1 MKKITLLA
9 FFFVI
14 TITSNFTRAQ
24 CLYYEYDFATK
35 AYVSVAEVPKWTN
48 SAWYKIID
56 LDFEKVTDA
65 TLPQHNGAD
74 GRATTSNWGTGFFQ
88 TPIYTLDDQLNS
100 VPTGLM
106 WPVKYYLCAFAPNFY
121 GSAYEKVVNNGI
133 NPSSGTLV
141 ECYANNNTIAPQDI
155 WSKKGFIELSRQSG
169 TTFSKHGYIE
179 IDSIPAC
186 ERIQWSFSSTAWK
199 RGFKADINY
208 HDGNGWKPLR
218 WVPSDIT
225 NSLGGLTER
234 GYMYEEMI
242 GLEADP
248 SAIISFRVRIWDGDS
263 IHANPTKT
271 DGSKFSSVN
280 TPLAQKQVARVHQ
293 IKVYSGTVP
302 EVAPK
307 GGVPESL
314 YILSGVKN
322 IEFNGI
328 TSRLQFKNIIISETV
343 PAALYSI
350 EGKEIYKGV
359 TDRIDVSNYNKGVYI
374 LKTTNSSGLANSKK
388 IVLY

>member
-1 MKKITLLA
+1 MKKITLLTL
-9 FFFVI
+9 FFAIAIVANY
-14 TITSNFTRAQ
+14 TKAQ
-24 CLYYEYDFATK
+24 CLYYEYDFTTK
-35 AYVSVAEVPKWTN
+35 SYVAVTDGPKWTN

-56 LDFEKVTDA
+56 IDFEKVTDA

-74 GRATTSNWGTGFFQ
+74 GRATTSNWGSGFFK
-88 TPIYTLDDQLNS
+88 TPIYTFDDQLNS

-121 GSAYEKVVNNGI
+121 GSAYEKIVNNGLTASGNNI
-133 NPSSGTLV
+133 TCYMNDNSYLPS
-141 ECYANNNTIAPQDI
+141 DI
-155 WSKKGFIELSRQSG
+155 YSKKGFIELSRQAG

-208 HDGNGWKPLR
+208 HDGKGWIPLR
-218 WVPSDIT
+218 WVPSDVA

-242 GLEADP
+242 GLESDP
-248 SAIISFRVRIWDGDS
+248 SALISFRVRIWDGDS
-263 IHANPTKT
+263 IHVNPTKT
-271 DGSKFSSVN
+271 DGSKFSTVN
-280 TPLAQKQVARVHQ
+280 TPLNQKQVARVHQ
-293 IKVYSGTVP
+293 IKVFSGLVP
-302 EVAPK
+302 EVAPT

-314 YILSGVKN
+314 YIVSGVKN
-322 IEFNGI
+322 VEFNGI
-328 TSRLQFKNIIISETV
+328 TSRLQNKTIIISETV
-343 PAALYSI
+343 PAAIYSM
-350 EGKEIYKGV
+350 EGKEIYRGV
-359 TDRIDVSNYNKGVYI
+359 TDRIDVSNFNKGVYI
-374 LKTTNSSGLANSKK
+374 LKTTNLSGLVNSKK

>member
-1 MKKITLLA
+1 MKKITLLTL
-9 FFFVI
+9 FFVI
-14 TITSNFTRAQ
+14 TIAANITRAQ
-24 CLYYEYDFATK
+24 CVYYEYDFASK
-35 AYVSVAEVPKWTN
+35 AYVSVPDVPKWTN

-56 LDFEKVTDA
+56 LDFEKVTDE

-88 TPIYTLDDQLNS
+88 TPVYTLDEQLNS

-121 GSAYEKVVNNGI
+121 GSAYDKVVNNGL
-133 NPSSGTLV
+133 NPSSGALV

-169 TTFSKHGYIE
+169 STFSKHGYIQ

-208 HDGNGWKPLR
+208 NDGKGWIPLR
-218 WVPSDIT
+218 WVPSNIA
-225 NSLGGLTER
+225 NSLGGLSER
-234 GYMYEEMI
+234 GYEYEEMI

-263 IHANPTKT
+263 IHANPTKAEPIPFT
-271 DGSKFSSVN
+271 TVN
-280 TPLAQKQVARVHQ
+280 SPLGQQQVARVHQ
-293 IKVYSGTVP
+293 IKVYAGSVP

-322 IEFNGI
+322 VEFNGI
-328 TSRLQFKNIIISETV
+328 TSRLQHKNIIISETV
-343 PAALYSI
+343 PASIYSI
-350 EGKEIYKGV
+350 EGKEMFKGI
-359 TDRIDVSNYNKGVYI
+359 TDRIDVSNYNKGVYV
-374 LKTTNSSGLANSKK
+374 LKTTNLNGLTNSKK
-388 IVLY
+388 IIL

>member
-1 MKKITLLA
+1 
-9 FFFVI
+9 
-14 TITSNFTRAQ
+14 
-24 CLYYEYDFATK
+24 
-35 AYVSVAEVPKWTN
+35 
-48 SAWYKIID
+48 
-56 LDFEKVTDA
+56 
-65 TLPQHNGAD
+65 
-74 GRATTSNWGTGFFQ
+74 
-88 TPIYTLDDQLNS
+88 
-100 VPTGLM
+100 M

-271 DGSKFSSVN
+271 DSSKFSSVN